1 MTGTKKVAIKSLSH
15 EINIVK
21 EKSNEI
27 DILKEKVFCLE
38 KIVKGL
44 EGNKSIQNVNIDFAG
59 ILSKCK
65 ICDKSFD
72 SRKTLKIHLIEVHPR
87 KMKCRACED
96 SFNKM
101 VIFGKL
107 T

>member
-15 EINIVK
+15 EINILK
-21 EKSNEI
+21 EKLNEI

-44 EGNKSIQNVNIDFAG
+44 EGNKSIQNVNIS
-59 ILSKCK
+59 IMSKCK

-72 SRKTLKIHLIEVHPR
+72 SRKSLKIHLIEVHPR

-101 VIFGKL
+101 VTLG
-107 T
+107 